1 MRWKFLHWCAYS
13 STWQFSFLIPALLP
27 QSHIAPV
34 ADKLLNALHQILPH
48 GDQSLHVTPSMGIAV
63 YSDTCSDYAKLLSS
77 ADKAMYKAKENGKNN
92 YQFAP

>member
-1 MRWKFLHWCAYS
+1 
-13 STWQFSFLIPALLP
+13 
-27 QSHIAPV
+27 
-34 ADKLLNALHQILPH
+34 
-48 GDQSLHVTPSMGIAV
+48 MGIAV